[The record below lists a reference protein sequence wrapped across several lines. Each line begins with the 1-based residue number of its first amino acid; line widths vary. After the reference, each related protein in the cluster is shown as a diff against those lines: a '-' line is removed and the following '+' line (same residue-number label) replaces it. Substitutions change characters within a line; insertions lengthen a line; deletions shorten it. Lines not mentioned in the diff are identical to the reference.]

1 MTFHSAL
8 LLFTAI
14 LMGNNTGYAASAKE
28 KYDAC
33 NADAQKKYD
42 SCLVLA
48 NELIKE
54 SGRTRENEMGQQLL
68 SKGCSEQLKNDLAGC
83 QAASPEYLKKQSVN
97 VDPRTNPDRLSE
109 DKIK

>member
-14 LMGNNTGYAASAKE
+14 LMVNNTGYAASAKE

-48 NELIKE
+48 NELI
-54 SGRTRENEMGQQLL
+54 SRREL
-68 SKGCSEQLKNDLAGC
+68 SNRIILQNCGCL
-83 QAASPEYLKKQSVN
+83 
-97 VDPRTNPDRLSE
+97 
-109 DKIK
+109 